1 MKNIFI
7 IFSRL
12 IWYMQVPLRTA
23 TVKNESKV
31 WILFHALCISCSLY
45 FMLFIFHAL
54 WSEEYFW
61 DQWIVQTQV
70 VMIIITIIMII
81 IVEIHLKRLL
91 IMYARASSYWRH
103 TLCNLLVIA
112 NLLIWYCCT
121 FSNVLSFGSFIII
134 VERRSKRPNN
144 NPTTIKGSRLFK
156 STKSPDI
163 FCDTNCVHGVSRGND
178 ICTHYMLGVTFLAAS
193 KKRHQKYGISSLSL
207 YWCYVKLDVKY
218 PHCLIFQYLLQ
229 SHQGS
234 WRWVCAAHPE
244 YSNMLLLSWIAFF
257 CQVKW

>member
-193 KKRHQKYGISSLSL
+193 KKT
-207 YWCYVKLDVKY
+207 
-218 PHCLIFQYLLQ
+218 
-229 SHQGS
+229 
-234 WRWVCAAHPE
+234 A
-244 YSNMLLLSWIAFF
+244 
-257 CQVKW
+257 

>member
-61 DQWIVQTQV
+61 DQWIVQTHV
-70 VMIIITIIMII
+70 VMFIITIIIVDII
-81 IVEIHLKRLL
+81 AEIHLKRLL
-91 IMYARASSYWRH
+91 IMFARAPASSYWRH

-121 FSNVLSFGSFIII
+121 FQTFCLLDHLSLLSSGDQRGQIII
-134 VERRSKRPNN
+134 RQQ
-144 NPTTIKGSRLFK
+144 SREA
-156 STKSPDI
+156 DY
-163 FCDTNCVHGVSRGND
+163 SR
-178 ICTHYMLGVTFLAAS
+178 A
-193 KKRHQKYGISSLSL
+193 
-207 YWCYVKLDVKY
+207 
-218 PHCLIFQYLLQ
+218 P
-229 SHQGS
+229 SHQIS
-234 WRWVCAAHPE
+234 FVTQIVCMA
-244 YSNMLLLSWIAFF
+244 
-257 CQVKW
+257 